1 MRGLTTTILL
11 VLVLAGLG
19 GYIYFV
25 DSKRPA
31 GGLEEK
37 QKVFTVEADKIQ
49 EVTVTSDGEATT
61 LRKENGAWKIT
72 APIAAEAD
80 STEVSSVTSA
90 IAGLEVN
97 RVVEENAQNLAD
109 FGLAEPHIKIA
120 YKAEGGGG
128 GEIHLGS
135 KTATQSDLYAVKP
148 GEKRVFLVQA
158 YQESSLAKKT
168 FDLRDKRVLHFD
180 RDKVDVIELAQAAG
194 APIEL
199 VRSGTEW
206 NLKQPI
212 ATRGDYTAVEGLLTR
227 LSTASMTKLVDPNSP
242 EDFGLEK
249 PSAVVTVG
257 AGSTRAT
264 LELGAE
270 REGAVYARDR
280 ARQLLFTVDP
290 SLVTDIKKTA
300 DDFRDK
306 DLFEF
311 RSFNAV
317 RLRLTRGTDT
327 YEFQKVKGTGENAT
341 DKWQR
346 VGSGPATDVDTTKME
361 DFLSKL
367 AALRAQSFT
376 ATTNA
381 AGNAAPAFVAAVSYD
396 TDKFERVRFIKGET
410 EVFAVREGEGGVAV
424 VDSSAYDETMKALD
438 AVVK

>member
-19 GYIYFV
+19 AYIYFV

-31 GGLEEK
+31 GGVEEK
-37 QKVFTVEADKIQ
+37 QKVFTVAADKIQ
-49 EVTVTSDGEATT
+49 EMTVTSAGETTT
-61 LRKENGAWKIT
+61 LRKQDGAWKIT
-72 APIAAEAD
+72 APVTADAD
-80 STEVSSVTSA
+80 STEVSNVTNA
-90 IAGLEVN
+90 IAALEVN
-97 RVVEENAQNLAD
+97 RVVDENAQNLAD
-109 FGLAEPHIKIA
+109 FGLAEPAIKVA
-120 YKAEGGGG
+120 YKAEGGS
-128 GEIHLGS
+128 GEVHLGS
-135 KTATQSDLYAVKP
+135 KTPTQSDMYAVKA

-168 FDLRDKRVLHFD
+168 FDFRDKRVLNFE
-180 RDKVDVIELAQAAG
+180 RDKVDAIELSQGGG
-194 APIEL
+194 APITL
-199 VRSGTEW
+199 ARSGTDW

-249 PSAVVTVG
+249 PSVVVTLG

-264 LELGAE
+264 LEFGAE
-270 REGAVYARDR
+270 REGVVYARDR

-290 SLVTDIKKTA
+290 SLVTEVKKTA

-327 YEFQKVKGTGENAT
+327 YEFQKVKGTGDNAT

-346 VGSGPATDVDTTKME
+346 VGSGPATDVDAANME
-361 DFLSKL
+361 DFLAKL
-367 AALRAQSFT
+367 AALRAQSFNST
-376 ATTNA
+376 GNTSANAT
-381 AGNAAPAFVAAVSYD
+381 PELVAAVSYD
-396 TDKFERVRFIKGET
+396 TDKFERVRFIKSEK
-410 EVFAVREGEGGVAV
+410 EVSGVREGESGVAV
-424 VDSSAYDETMKALD
+424 VDGSAFDETMKALD
-438 AVVK
+438 AVIK

>member
-19 GYIYFV
+19 AYIYFV

-31 GGLEEK
+31 GGVEEK
-37 QKVFTVEADKIQ
+37 QKVFTVAADKIQ
-49 EVTVTSDGEATT
+49 EMTVTSAGETTT
-61 LRKENGAWKIT
+61 LRKQDGAWKIT
-72 APIAAEAD
+72 VPVTADAD
-80 STEVSSVTSA
+80 STEVSNVTNA
-90 IAGLEVN
+90 IAALEVN
-97 RVVEENAQNLAD
+97 RVVDENAQNLAD
-109 FGLAEPHIKIA
+109 FGLAEPAIKVA
-120 YKAEGGGG
+120 YKAEGSS
-128 GEIHLGS
+128 GEVHLGS
-135 KTATQSDLYAVKP
+135 KTPTQSDMYAVKA

-168 FDLRDKRVLHFD
+168 FDFRDKRVLNFE
-180 RDKVDVIELAQAAG
+180 RDKVDAIELSQG
-194 APIEL
+194 GSAPITL
-199 VRSGTEW
+199 ARSGTDW

-249 PSAVVTVG
+249 PSVVVTLG

-264 LELGAE
+264 LEFGAE

-280 ARQLLFTVDP
+280 ARQLLFTVYP
-290 SLVTDIKKTA
+290 SLVTEVKKTA

-327 YEFQKVKGTGENAT
+327 YEFQKVKGTGDNAT

-346 VGSGPATDVDTTKME
+346 VGSGPATDVDTSNME
-361 DFLSKL
+361 DFLAKL
-367 AALRAQSFT
+367 AALRAQSFNST
-376 ATTNA
+376 SNA
-381 AGNAAPAFVAAVSYD
+381 AASATPELVAAVSYD
-396 TDKFERVRFIKGET
+396 TDKFERVRFIKSEK
-410 EVFAVREGEGGVAV
+410 EVSGVREGESGVAV
-424 VDSSAYDETMKALD
+424 VDGSAFDETMKALD
-438 AVVK
+438 AVIK